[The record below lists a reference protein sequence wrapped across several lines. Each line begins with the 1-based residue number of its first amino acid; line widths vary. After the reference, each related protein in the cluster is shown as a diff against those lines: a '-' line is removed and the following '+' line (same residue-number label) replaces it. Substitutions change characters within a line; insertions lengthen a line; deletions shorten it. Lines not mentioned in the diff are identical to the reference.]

1 MQQASRGVKLVSCIM
16 SAAESSVEIPV
27 PKALC
32 KENQSVAFI
41 QIEVSKEEVVE

>member
-1 MQQASRGVKLVSCIM
+1 M
-16 SAAESSVEIPV
+16 SAAESRTEIPV

-41 QIEVSKEEVVE
+41 QIEVSEEEVVA

>member
-1 MQQASRGVKLVSCIM
+1 M
-16 SAAESSVEIPV
+16 SAAESRAEIPV

-41 QIEVSKEEVVE
+41 QIEVSEEEVVV

>member
-1 MQQASRGVKLVSCIM
+1 MQQASRGVKLISCIV